1 MISATLILGQ
11 ILLSSHANAEM
22 SSKNGTLTPS
32 RLVLARKRLR
42 MTLTD
47 LEKRSGISRRSLTAY
62 ENGHTAPTPQ
72 TISELA
78 RALNV
83 AEHFL
88 TGPEVAEMQTDNL
101 SFRAMSKLPA
111 SQRDAA
117 AAAARIAMLI
127 DEYLVRHYKLPVV
140 NLPSLPHLDPEEAAE
155 RVRADWKL
163 GDGPIP
169 NMVHLLEANG
179 IRVFS
184 LAADCT
190 AVDAFC
196 TRNEQTGTPFVF
208 LNMVKSGERGRFDA
222 AHELGHHILHVAHR
236 VPHGPAAEQ
245 EAQTFAS
252 AFLMP
257 RRTLLAQRPFSP
269 SLNGVLAAKK
279 KWRVSAV
286 ALTYRLHELG
296 MMNDWQYRTIIKS
309 LAQMGYRRSEP
320 GGIARET
327 SLLLGKV
334 LKLQIAQKRSMRS
347 LAAEIGISVDELN
360 SHLFGLVPVSVDG
373 ATVEGADAMIASR
386 TPLRVVGK

>member
-1 MISATLILGQ
+1 MAPILGQ
-11 ILLSSHANAEM
+11 TSLSSPVNIEM
-22 SSKNGTLTPS
+22 ATGSATLTPS

-47 LEKRSGISRRSLTAY
+47 LEKRSGISRRSITAY
-62 ENGHTAPTPQ
+62 ENGHTAPTSQ

-88 TGPEVAEMQTDNL
+88 TGAEVSEMRTDNL

-117 AAAARIAMLI
+117 AAARIAMLI
-127 DEYLVRHYKLPVV
+127 DEYLVERYKLPVV
-140 NLPSLPHLDPEEAAE
+140 NLPSLPHLGPEEVAE

-184 LAADCT
+184 LAADCRM
-190 AVDAFC
+190 VDAFC
-196 TRNEQTGTPFVF
+196 TLNEQTGTPFVF

-222 AHELGHHILHVAHR
+222 AHELGHLVLHAAHR
-236 VPHGPAAEQ
+236 VPHGPGAEQ
-245 EAQTFAS
+245 EAQAFAS

-279 KWRVSAV
+279 QWRVSAV
-286 ALTYRLHELG
+286 ALTYRLHELD
-296 MMNDWQYRTIIKS
+296 MMNDWQYRTIIKG

-320 GGIARET
+320 KGITRET

-334 LKLQIAQKRSMRS
+334 LKLQIARRQSMRS
-347 LAAEIGISVDELN
+347 MAIEIGISIDELN
-360 SHLFGLVPVSVDG
+360 NHLFGLVPVAVDG
-373 ATVEGADAMIASR
+373 TTAEYLDPAAAR
-386 TPLRVVGK
+386 RAPLRVVGSK